1 MTTKNLYNRWFSDQI
16 EPHRCGIKT
25 HPKPFGKRAKNVE
38 KVEDQSQLLDEYL
51 EGKRRLQK
59 NSRNAPI
66 TTLEMEE
73 TQELP
78 EGNCLVSQKNHIK
91 ELI

>member
-1 MTTKNLYNRWFSDQI
+1 MTTKNLLYNRWFSDQI
-16 EPHRCGIKT
+16 ESHCCGIKT
-25 HPKPFGKRAKNVE
+25 HPKPFGKRAKNIE
-38 KVEDQSQLLDEYL
+38 KVKDQSQLLNEYL

-78 EGNCLVSQKNHIK
+78 KGNYLVSQKIISRN
-91 ELI
+91 

>member
-1 MTTKNLYNRWFSDQI
+1 MTTKNLLYNRWFSDQI
-16 EPHRCGIKT
+16 ESHRCGIKT
-25 HPKPFGKRAKNVE
+25 HPKPFGKRAKNIE
-38 KVEDQSQLLDEYL
+38 KVKDQSQLLNEYL

-78 EGNCLVSQKNHIK
+78 KGNYLVSRKIISRN
-91 ELI
+91 